1 MKNYTKTYYNFFK
14 YDICDFIPCEIC
26 GKNSTDIHH
35 ILARSQHRELEN
47 DITNL
52 MAVCRDCHIE
62 YGDKKQ
68 HIEYLQKIHAD
79 KISRFTKNKP

>member
-1 MKNYTKTYYNFFK
+1 MKNYTKTYYQFFK
-14 YDICDFIPCEIC
+14 YDLCDFIPCEIC

-35 ILARSQHRELEN
+35 ILARSQRKDLEN
-47 DITNL
+47 DIINL

-68 HIEYLQKIHAD
+68 HIEYLQNIHAD
-79 KISRFTKNKP
+79 KISRVTKDKS

>member
-14 YDICDFIPCEIC
+14 YDLCDFIPCEIC
-26 GKNSTDIHH
+26 SKPATEIHH
-35 ILARSQHRELEN
+35 VLARSKRKDLEN

-52 MAVCRDCHIE
+52 MAVCRNCHVE

-68 HIEYLQKIHAD
+68 HLEFLKQVHAN
-79 KISRFTKNKP
+79 KISGVTKN